1 MRNKP
6 DDDAKCQLGGRYKI
20 EGVSYGGGG
29 DEYVD
34 KPEGYS
40 HNPYEPC
47 QLRKAFAH
55 WIFRLHMTRI
65 AWVDQLILR

>member
-1 MRNKP
+1 MREEPN
-6 DDDAKCQLGGRYKI
+6 DDANSQLGSRYEIK
-20 EGVSYGGGG
+20 GVSHGGGG

-40 HNPYEPC
+40 HGPDEPC

-55 WIFRLHMTRI
+55 
-65 AWVDQLILR
+65 